1 MQQSQAHPQTLVVDN
16 GASADQHPVIQ
27 DVSVCVFRAIKRLT
41 FKTIVIIKK
50 YSYCYFDWFMQ

>member
-27 DVSVCVFRAIKRLT
+27 DVSVCIQ
-41 FKTIVIIKK
+41 
-50 YSYCYFDWFMQ
+50 SH